1 MSIYDKAEMAR
12 NPMLTPK
19 IEKAVVNISVGKSGE
34 LLEKAKT
41 VLDEITGRKSCV
53 RRAKKTV
60 RDFGIRKGEPISC
73 IATLRGEEAVAF
85 LKRALDAVGNKVSK
99 KSFDDQGNMSFGIKE
114 HIEIPGIRYRPEV
127 GIFGMDISVAP
138 SRLGYRVARR
148 RRLRSRIGKSHRV
161 TKDDSMKLMKQTLN
175 LEILE

>member
-12 NPMLTPK
+12 NPMLTLK

-53 RRAKKTV
+53 RKAKKTV

-138 SRLGYRVARR
+138 IRLGYRVARR

-161 TKDDSMKLMKQTLN
+161 TKDDSLKLMKQTLN